1 MEMYIYECKKKCFNL
16 MRKDTF
22 SAGLLKFIQKRK
34 ILNIL
39 PGNDQQICGGLMRT
53 VSLRYKT
60 V

>member
-1 MEMYIYECKKKCFNL
+1 MFYL

-39 PGNDQQICGGLMRT
+39 PENDRQKCGGLMKT
-53 VSLRYKT
+53 ESLR
-60 V
+60 